1 MLILMVIALQQYK
14 NMLNKYDMD
23 LIIETPILFSSD
35 CVAEELFRVKLVPLM
50 AIQSCY
56 WNWSVI
62 VYTCVA
68 NTWMSWIVLL
78 QAVSNPG
85 LAI

>member
-56 WNWSVI
+56 
-62 VYTCVA
+62 
-68 NTWMSWIVLL
+68 
-78 QAVSNPG
+78 
-85 LAI
+85 